1 MRGKRVKKVF
11 FALKVEGGESDTV
24 KGFFVKGLN
33 THVGE
38 QIDEHKGHLHAWY
51 KELAARLQNIL
62 E

>member
-1 MRGKRVKKVF
+1 MDDVNVVTKHEEYCVGRELKRFF

-38 QIDEHKGHLHAWY
+38 QNQAL
-51 KELAARLQNIL
+51 
-62 E
+62 